1 MRRTALVLIGV
12 VTVAALAAAFTPRS
26 SADSDYRVDVIF
38 DTAKGIVP
46 GQLVKIAGV
55 RAGSVEDVRL
65 TSDQKAR
72 LSLAVDGEFGP
83 FRAGA
88 RCRILPQGLISEN
101 FVECDP
107 GSSGRPLRAAAS
119 GVPTVPVERTT
130 VPVSLQDVVD
140 IFSLPVSERVSVLIN
155 ELGLATAGRGDDLNA
170 ILRRANPTLADVE
183 RALAILGG
191 QRRTI
196 ADAIDQT
203 DAVLASLQ
211 KRRNAVRGFVRNASR
226 VTATT
231 AATSKELGAAVRDLP
246 PMFSAVDRGLASLRK
261 ISRTGTPLLRD
272 LRAAAPRLT
281 TFTRE
286 IVPFARA
293 GRPAL
298 RTVGTVAGARLA
310 DVRAATPVFKV
321 LRRFV
326 QDLELPAGQTALL
339 FDSLTKQGGVET
351 VMKFFYQMAAM
362 SGGYDRISHFV
373 GVVINVWVPCL
384 LNVQRVGCSQ
394 AYSAPGNGTIPAN
407 APSVG
412 PQRLGTVLPT
422 GAPVLR
428 NDDFTRIAKENPDRV
443 AALLDYL
450 LK

>member
-1 MRRTALVLIGV
+1 MRHTTPAIIAIVIL
-12 VTVAALAAAFTPRS
+12 AALAAAFAPQS

-46 GQLVKIAGV
+46 GQLVKVAGV
-55 RAGSVEDVRL
+55 RAGSIEEVRL
-65 TSDQKAR
+65 TPDQKAR
-72 LSLAVDGEFGP
+72 ISLSVDAEFGP

-107 GSSGRPLRAAAS
+107 GSSGPPLRGTAD

-155 ELGLATAGRGDDLNA
+155 EMGLATAARGDDLNA
-170 ILRRANPTLADVE
+170 ILRRANPTLADAE
-183 RALAILGG
+183 RALAILGR

-203 DAVLASLQ
+203 DSVLASLAT
-211 KRRNAVRGFVRNASR
+211 RRQAVRGFVRNAGQ

-261 ISRTGTPLLRD
+261 ISKTGTPLLRD

-281 TFTRE
+281 TSTRE

-298 RTVGTVAGARLA
+298 RALGAVAGKRRA
-310 DVRAATPVFKV
+310 DVRASTPVFKD
-321 LRRFV
+321 LRGFV
-326 QDLELPAGQTALL
+326 SDLEMPASQTALL
-339 FDSLTKQGGVET
+339 FDSLTKQGGIET

-384 LNVQRVGCSQ
+384 LNLQRVGCSQ

-412 PQRLGTVLPT
+412 PQRLGTRLPAD
-422 GAPVLR
+422 APVLR
-428 NDDFTRIAKENPDRV
+428 NDDFARIAKQNPERV
-443 AALLDYL
+443 EALLDYL

>member
-1 MRRTALVLIGV
+1 MRRAAPVLLALIA
-12 VTVAALAAAFTPRS
+12 VAALATVLAPRS
-26 SADSDYRVDVIF
+26 SEDPDYRVDVIF

-46 GQLVKIAGV
+46 GQLVKVAGV

-72 LSLAVDGEFGP
+72 ISLSVDGEFGP
-83 FRAGA
+83 FSTAA
-88 RCRILPQGLISEN
+88 SCRILPQGLISEN

-107 GSSGRPLRAAAS
+107 GSSGPPLRAAAS

-170 ILRRANPTLADVE
+170 VLRRANPTLADAE

-196 ADAIDQT
+196 AEAIDET
-203 DAVLASLQ
+203 DAVLASLE
-211 KRRNAVRGFVRNASR
+211 KRRDAVRGFVSNTGR
-226 VTATT
+226 VTTTT
-231 AATSKELGAAVRDLP
+231 AAASKELGAAVRGLP
-246 PMFSAVDRGLASLRK
+246 PMFSAVERGLSSLRR

-272 LRAAAPRLT
+272 LTAAAPRLT
-281 TFTRE
+281 TFTEE
-286 IVPFARA
+286 IVPFVRA

-298 RTVGTVAGARLA
+298 RTLGTVAGARRA
-310 DVRAATPVFKV
+310 DVRAATPVFKD
-321 LRRFV
+321 LRKLV
-326 QDLELPAGQTALL
+326 QDLELPANQTALL
-339 FDSLTKQGGVET
+339 FDSLTKQGGVEA

-362 SGGYDRISHFV
+362 SGGYDRTSHFV
-373 GVVINVWVPCL
+373 GVLINLWVPCL
-384 LNVQRVGCSQ
+384 LNLQRVGCSQ

-407 APSVG
+407 APGVG

-428 NDDFTRIAKENPDRV
+428 NDDYTRIAKENPDRV
-443 AALLDYL
+443 EALLDYL

>member
-1 MRRTALVLIGV
+1 MRRAVLVLIAV
-12 VTVAALAAAFTPRS
+12 LTVAALTTAFLSGS
-26 SADSDYRVDVIF
+26 STESDYRVDVIF

-72 LSLAVDGEFGP
+72 LSLKVDGEFGP

-88 RCRILPQGLISEN
+88 RCEILPQGLISEN

-107 GSSGRPLRAAAS
+107 GSSGPLLPTAGGGA
-119 GVPTVPVERTT
+119 PTVPVERTA

-170 ILRRANPTLADVE
+170 ILRRANPTLADAE

-196 ADAIDQT
+196 ADAIEQT
-203 DAVLASLQ
+203 DAVLVSLEN
-211 KRRNAVRGFVRNASR
+211 RRDAVRGFVRHAGR
-226 VTATT
+226 VTAAT
-231 AATSKELGAAVRDLP
+231 AATSNELGAAVRDLP
-246 PMFSAVDRGLASLRK
+246 PMLKAVDRGLASLRTV
-261 ISRTGTPLLRD
+261 SRTGTPLLRD
-272 LRAAAPRLT
+272 LKAAAPRLT
-281 TFTRE
+281 TFTQE

-298 RTVGTVAGARLA
+298 RTLGTVAGERRA
-310 DVRAATPVFKV
+310 DVRAATPVFKD
-321 LRRFV
+321 LRKFV
-326 QDLELPAGQTALL
+326 QDLELPARETAKL
-339 FDSLTKQGGVET
+339 FDSLTKQGGVEA
-351 VMKFFYQMAAM
+351 VMTFFYQMAAM

-373 GVVINVWVPCL
+373 GVIINVAVPCL
-384 LNVQRVGCSQ
+384 LDLQRVGCSQ
-394 AYSAPGNGTIPAN
+394 AYSAPGSGTIPVN

-428 NDDFTRIAKENPDRV
+428 NDDYARIAKENPDRV
-443 AALLDYL
+443 EALLGYL